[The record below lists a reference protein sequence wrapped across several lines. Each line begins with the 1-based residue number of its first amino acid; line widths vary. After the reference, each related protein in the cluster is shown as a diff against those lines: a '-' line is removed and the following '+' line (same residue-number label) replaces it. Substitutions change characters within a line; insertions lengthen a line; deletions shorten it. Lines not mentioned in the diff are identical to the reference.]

1 MVFTGGTLDATSI
14 RRETHTRG
22 LTELDANAQK
32 ALADTTKL
40 VAKES
45 HSYNLRQQPSAQ

>member
-1 MVFTGGTLDATSI
+1 MVFTGGTLDASSI
-14 RRETHTRG
+14 RRETRTRG

-40 VAKES
+40 VAKAVPQ
-45 HSYNLRQQPSAQ
+45 LQPRQQPSAQ